1 MGISLTTIASTVAIA
16 TSIIILVDK
25 TVDLIDKIKRKR
37 REWSKKNE
45 DNENNKL
52 KKENREKNENNEYN
66 KFKKENR
73 EKNEKNQKL
82 NSNYRQYN
90 KRPEYRYDYYND
102 DYDYDLK

>member
-1 MGISLTTIASTVAIA
+1 MGISLTTISASVAIA
-16 TSIIILVDK
+16 TNIIILVDK

-37 REWSKKNE
+37 REWSKKDE
-45 DNENNKL
+45 D
-52 KKENREKNENNEYN
+52 NEYN

-102 DYDYDLK
+102 DYDYDLKEKNEYK

>member
-1 MGISLTTIASTVAIA
+1 MGISLTTISASVAIA

-37 REWSKKNE
+37 REWSKKDE
-45 DNENNKL
+45 D
-52 KKENREKNENNEYN
+52 NEYN

>member
-1 MGISLTTIASTVAIA
+1 MGISLTTISASVAIA
-16 TSIIILVDK
+16 TNIIILVDK

-52 KKENREKNENNEYN
+52 KKENREKNG
-66 KFKKENR
+66 
-73 EKNEKNQKL
+73 KNQKL

-102 DYDYDLK
+102 DYDYDLKEKNEYK

>member
-1 MGISLTTIASTVAIA
+1 MGISLTTISASVAIA
-16 TSIIILVDK
+16 TNIIILVDK
-25 TVDLIDKIKRKR
+25 KVDLIEKIKRKR
-37 REWSKKNE
+37 REWSKKDE
-45 DNENNKL
+45 D
-52 KKENREKNENNEYN
+52 NEYN

-102 DYDYDLK
+102 DYDYDLKEKNEYK